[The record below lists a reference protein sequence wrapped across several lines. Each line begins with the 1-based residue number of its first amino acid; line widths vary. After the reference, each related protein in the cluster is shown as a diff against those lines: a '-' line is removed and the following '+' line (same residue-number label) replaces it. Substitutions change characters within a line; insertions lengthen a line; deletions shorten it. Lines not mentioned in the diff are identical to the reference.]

1 MKGHVRVFVY
11 LKVPA
16 HQAAEVEAIYHA
28 ISARL
33 RGTPGLVH
41 NELLRGV
48 HAPDAW
54 AIMSEWRDI
63 SAFRTWENGSRHQN
77 VTSPLRPYHNA
88 SLSSVFAV
96 YEVTAEYGQDVESR
110 PGDRGE

>member
-16 HQAAEVEAIYHA
+16 RQAAEVEAIYHA
-28 ISARL
+28 VSTRL
-33 RGTPGLVH
+33 RGTPGLVR
-41 NELLRGV
+41 NELLRSA
-48 HAPDAW
+48 HTPDTW
-54 AIMSEWRDI
+54 AIMSEWSDI
-63 SAFRTWENGSRHQN
+63 SAFRTWENGSRHQH

-96 YEVTAEYGQDVESR
+96 YGVAAEYGQALDTDFVTE
-110 PGDRGE
+110 